1 MNILSQFFDAATT
14 IAKTSNTSS
23 ITIENDLKINKAQFS
38 VGDWVASKSSNV
50 VEIGKVEEIKTSGT
64 VQDGDTELEAT
75 KDRPVYIIRLMTQ
88 DYTTGEYKPTNDT
101 TIKTD
106 TQLKP
111 FKIQKFDS
119 FTKAQNNLE
128 IGDVVYL
135 KFNDGYGEVVWR
147 TIETIILQEYDH
159 NNNLVGSR
167 ESYYIYNSY
176 LSEPVEMAMPAEEM
190 LYTEKSDD
198 VVYSFEDCMFVKAE
212 DGSLKVY
219 GIYSSHYLDSEKDI
233 LTGESHMK
241 FAKGVNEGKYPYP
254 NIYIA
259 HIPTWNVGKCEMIDY
274 DERGFAV
281 FGGTIDKEWQPVVEE
296 IINKS
301 IESGINLGLSH
312 GFMKST
318 VVYDDDGFITN
329 YVSHEVSILPLEKIH
344 IDKSGKEH
352 VLVAASNKFTAL
364 LAE

>member
-1 MNILSQFFDAATT
+1 MNILSQFFETAAY
-14 IAKTSNTSS
+14 IAKTDNTTSTTLEYNS
-23 ITIENDLKINKAQFS
+23 KVIKAQFS
-38 VGDWVASKSSNV
+38 IGDWVASKSSNV
-50 VEIGKVEEIKTSGT
+50 VEVGKIEEVKTSGT
-64 VQDGDTELEAT
+64 VQDGDTELQAT
-75 KDRPVYIIRLMTQ
+75 KDAPVYIMRLMTQ

-101 TIKTD
+101 TAKTD
-106 TQLKP
+106 AQLKP
-111 FKIQKFDS
+111 FKIEKFDS
-119 FTKAQNNLE
+119 FTKAQNDLE
-128 IGDVVYL
+128 VGDVVYL

-147 TIETIILQEYDH
+147 TIETIILQEFDH
-159 NNNLVGSR
+159 NNNLVGSK

-176 LSEPVEMAMPAEEM
+176 LSEPIEIMPDEEM
-190 LYTEKSDD
+190 MYAEKSEKEI
-198 VVYSFEDCMFVKAE
+198 YSFDDCMFIKAE

-219 GIYSSHYLDSEKDI
+219 GIYSSHYIDAEKDI

-241 FAKGVNEGKYPYP
+241 FAKGVNEGKYSYP
-254 NIYIA
+254 DIYIA

-281 FGGTIDKEWQPVVEE
+281 FGGTINKEWQPVVEE
-296 IINKS
+296 IITKS
-301 IESGINLGLSH
+301 VEAGINLGLSH